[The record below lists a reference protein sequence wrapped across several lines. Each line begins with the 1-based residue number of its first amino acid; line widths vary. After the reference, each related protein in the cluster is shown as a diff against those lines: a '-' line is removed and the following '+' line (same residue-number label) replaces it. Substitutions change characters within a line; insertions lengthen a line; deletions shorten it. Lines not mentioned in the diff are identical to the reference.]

1 MSTKEEV
8 KSLIFSL
15 AWCSWSNW
23 HTKKVVKVMGR
34 LGFTEEETMEQLVEF
49 KGIINSPAGEGS
61 PK

>member
-1 MSTKEEV
+1 MREEV

-23 HTKKVVKVMGR
+23 HTKEVVKVLGR
-34 LGFTEEETMEQLVEF
+34 LGFTEEEAMEQLVEF
-49 KGIINSPAGEGS
+49 KGIIKSPAGEGS